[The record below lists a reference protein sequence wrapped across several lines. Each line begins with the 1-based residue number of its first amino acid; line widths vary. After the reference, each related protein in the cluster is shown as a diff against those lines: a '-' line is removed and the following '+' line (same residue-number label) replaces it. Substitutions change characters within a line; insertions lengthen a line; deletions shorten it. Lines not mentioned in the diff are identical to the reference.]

1 MILRPQEF
9 DNGVNKWKTFS
20 DFYFSESVR
29 GRVDV
34 EMCLLV
40 IDDKVADAQGQD
52 DLKDHIVA
60 HAWHSIQWAAATS
73 LCIWFEPHFAFEICI
88 WIKF

>member
-29 GRVDV
+29 ERVDV

-40 IDDKVADAQGQD
+40 IDDKVDNIIK
-52 DLKDHIVA
+52 LLMRKDKMI
-60 HAWHSIQWAAATS
+60 
-73 LCIWFEPHFAFEICI
+73 
-88 WIKF
+88 